1 MVTFTPIKE
10 KGEAVGS
17 FSVSRM
23 RKVDPATNQPPGVPE
38 FTPPGVEGYNP
49 QTGDVDR
56 ALRSQGAS
64 AAHGAADIATLGF
77 GDEISA
83 LLAAPFSDKTYP
95 QIRDEIRGMQGQA
108 QADNPGSHLAGQV
121 VGGLGQAMVTGP
133 AAVGSTLGRT
143 ALGMGAEGA
152 ALLGL
157 HGVGSGETAQER
169 AVGGAVG
176 AGLGSGIGFA
186 SPLVMGGAQ
195 ALGRRMLTPFAT
207 SPERQ
212 AAVQTLSREGVPLTA
227 GQRTGSKSLMAT
239 ESELGGRKAADIAED
254 QARAFTDAAMKRAG
268 GSGLATPDN
277 LAANKARLGN
287 EFNAMS
293 ARNTLQAD
301 KVLVQ
306 DIQKTLGRY
315 EKLLETQQKPI
326 IRGIVKDVVDRIKA
340 SGGKLSGEEYQ
351 TIRSDLSRAA
361 SSTTNQTLGSA
372 FRGVRNA
379 LDDAMDRSIP
389 AAEKGKWRELRK
401 QYGNQKVLQSASL
414 GSGEDAGMGIISP
427 ARLRTAAATGNRE
440 GFATGSSDFTELA
453 KAGQTALTPLPNSGT
468 PMRLRAQ
475 HLGMPVGLAGV
486 GGGVG
491 YSQEGLPG
499 LLAGAGIGALTPK
512 LAGSLLM
519 SSIGQKYLGNQLL
532 PETASPALRGLLSE
546 LLSASSRPIA
556 ISGN

>member
-1 MVTFTPIKE
+1 MVTLTP
-10 KGEAVGS
+10 VGKKDGVKS
-17 FSVSRM
+17 FSLSAM
-23 RKVDPATNQPPGVPE
+23 GKVDPATNQPPGVPT
-38 FTPPGVEGYNP
+38 FVPPGVEGYNP
-49 QTGDVDR
+49 QTGMVEGGP
-56 ALRSQGAS
+56 SQAMS
-64 AAHGAADIATLGF
+64 AGQGAADITTFGF
-77 GDEISA
+77 GDELSA
-83 LLAAPFSDKTYP
+83 GLIAPFSDKTYP
-95 QIRDEIRGMQGQA
+95 QVRDEIRGMQKGA
-108 QADNPGSHLAGQV
+108 QAENPGSFLGGQLG
-121 VGGLGQAMVTGP
+121 GGLAQALFTGP
-133 AAVGSTLGRT
+133 AAVGPTLGRT
-143 ALGMGAEGA
+143 ALGMAGEGA

-157 HGVGSGETAQER
+157 YGVGSGETAAER

-176 AGLGSGIGFA
+176 AGLGAGIGA
-186 SPLVMGGAQ
+186 LSPLVMGGAQ
-195 ALGRRMLTPFAT
+195 SLGRRLLTPFAT

-212 AAVQTLSREGVPLTA
+212 AAVATLSREGVPLTA

-254 QARAFTDAAMKRAG
+254 QGRAFTDAAMKRAG

-287 EFNAMS
+287 EFTAMS

-301 KVLVQ
+301 RVLAQ

-326 IRGIVKDVVDRIKA
+326 IRGIVKDVLDRVK
-340 SGGKLSGEEYQ
+340 SGSGRLSGEEYQ

-361 SSTTNQTLGSA
+361 SSTTNQTLASA

-414 GSGEDAGMGIISP
+414 GAGEDAGMGIISP
-427 ARLRTAAATGNRE
+427 ARLRTAASTGNRD
-440 GFATGSSDFTELA
+440 GFATGASDFTELA
-453 KAGQTALTPLPNSGT
+453 KAGQAAMTPLPNSGT

-475 HLGMPVGLAGV
+475 HLGMPIGLAGV

-491 YSQEGLPG
+491 YSQDGLQG
-499 LLAGAGIGALTPK
+499 LLAGAGLGALTPK

-519 SSIGQKYLGNQLL
+519 SSVGQKYLGNQLL

-546 LLSASSRPIA
+546 LLSGSARPIA
-556 ISGN
+556 ISGD